1 MQRPLCKSSTPR
13 YLGVMAEIINL
24 NKFRKARARADEKAQ
39 AEENAV
45 KFGRTKAQKKLEA
58 AQTEK
63 SERDL
68 DGKERSK
75 DPE

>member
-1 MQRPLCKSSTPR
+1 
-13 YLGVMAEIINL
+13 MAEIINL
-24 NKFRKARARADEKAQ
+24 NKFRKARARADQKAL
-39 AEENAV
+39 AEENAI
-45 KFGRTKAQKKLEA
+45 KFGRTKAQKQLEE
-58 AQTEK
+58 AQAEK

>member
-1 MQRPLCKSSTPR
+1 
-13 YLGVMAEIINL
+13 MAEIINL
-24 NKFRKARARADEKAQ
+24 NKFRKARARADQKTQ
-39 AEENAV
+39 ADENAV
-45 KFGRTKAQKKLEA
+45 KFGRTKAQKQLEE
-58 AQTEK
+58 AQAEK